1 MIEKFQQILKKKF
14 GTNIAYYT
22 TCFIYIFLML
32 SIMFILSYLFDNF
45 YFAILSSIII
55 NVIRRYT
62 YGYHEH
68 ELFNCILL
76 TNILI
81 LIFGYISKGCPLWVS
96 FFVCSY
102 CIRDL
107 YLKSPLE
114 LNFENKSIDW
124 HRRKLKHSL
133 FIFIVISLI
142 ALYFNYIFISNCILW
157 SIIMTDILL
166 FKNIDKEERL

>member
-14 GTNIAYYT
+14 GTDIAYYI
-22 TCFIYIFLML
+22 TCFVYIFLML

-45 YFAILSSIII
+45 YFAILSSVVINII
-55 NVIRRYT
+55 RAYSH
-62 YGYHEH
+62 GYHEH
-68 ELFNCILL
+68 ELFNCIIL

-96 FFVCSY
+96 FLVCSY

-114 LNFENKSIDW
+114 LNFENKSKEW
-124 HRRKLKHSL
+124 HRKRLKQS
-133 FIFIVISLI
+133 IFILISISLI
-142 ALYFNYIFISNCILW
+142 ALYFNLTFISNCILW
-157 SIIMTDILL
+157 SIVMTDLLL
-166 FKNIDKEERL
+166 FKNID